1 MITRR
6 SFLGGMVASGI
17 AGLAGCASKP
27 GPASRAAQR
36 LFFTSKGRTFVIG
49 ADGLGLRPLEVDRP
63 GQVTWQPTGFLEDGR
78 VLMMSMEARR
88 DGPGRPFDEFY
99 HQTPTHV
106 WAHDLDTGA
115 LEELATRDR
124 VAPFYAP
131 QLVLGGGRILM
142 QVIPKRPG
150 QILNMN
156 LDGSDAQEFT
166 GLDEGLPYG
175 MSLSPDGTR
184 VAFHLASP
192 RGYQIWTSD
201 TRGRDR
207 VLVAA
212 DPELLFFGPTWSPD
226 GRWLAYQAC
235 RFRTDPGHD
244 WSDVCV
250 GRPDGT
256 GHRLL
261 TQGEAMWFGATYG
274 NPANRGGGSNVPTWT
289 RDGRIL
295 FPRRIPGSRVAWEFQ
310 AGRPDTDHF
319 NRDFK
324 PAEARGGTE
333 ICALDPSSGSVQVLT
348 QGGEGVWDFRCCESP
363 DGALIAFC
371 RARTGEV
378 PELWVMAREGGG
390 IRSLSQG
397 MDGGGVDHP
406 RWVPGRI

>member
-1 MITRR
+1 
-6 SFLGGMVASGI
+6 
-17 AGLAGCASKP
+17 
-27 GPASRAAQR
+27 
-36 LFFTSKGRTFVIG
+36 
-49 ADGLGLRPLEVDRP
+49 
-63 GQVTWQPTGFLEDGR
+63 
-78 VLMMSMEARR
+78 
-88 DGPGRPFDEFY
+88 
-99 HQTPTHV
+99 
-106 WAHDLDTGA
+106 
-115 LEELATRDR
+115 
-124 VAPFYAP
+124 
-131 QLVLGGGRILM
+131 M

-274 NPANRGGGSNVPTWT
+274 NPANRGGGYNVPTWT
-289 RDGRIL
+289 RDGRIVRL
-295 FPRRIPGSRVAWEFQ
+295 AHQPFAIEP
-310 AGRPDTDHF
+310 
-319 NRDFK
+319 
-324 PAEARGGTE
+324 
-333 ICALDPSSGSVQVLT
+333 
-348 QGGEGVWDFRCCESP
+348 
-363 DGALIAFC
+363 
-371 RARTGEV
+371 
-378 PELWVMAREGGG
+378 
-390 IRSLSQG
+390 
-397 MDGGGVDHP
+397 
-406 RWVPGRI
+406 

>member
-6 SFLGGMVASGI
+6 SFLGGIAATGI
-17 AGLAGCASKP
+17 VLGGGCAVKAPTAPRSK
-27 GPASRAAQR
+27 QR

-49 ADGLGLRPLEVDRP
+49 ADGSGLRPLEVDRP

-78 VLMMSMEARR
+78 VLMLSMEARR

-184 VAFHLASP
+184 VAFHLAGP

-295 FPRRIPGSRVAWEFQ
+295 FPRRIPGSKVAWEFQ

-348 QGGEGVWDFRCCESP
+348 QGGEGVWDFRCCESS

-378 PELWVMAREGGG
+378 PELRVMARDDSGM
-390 IRSLSQG
+390 RSLSRG
-397 MDGGGVDHP
+397 MEGSGADHP